1 MFFLLGTFV
10 PISFCLL
17 LVWLRMTYYCHE
29 QSLNNA
35 VLLAVCQN
43 TAQCPAAFYL
53 PFEWTPI
60 VSSVGMPKKAAP
72 HWSGLNIGH
81 NLTGDIQQL
90 RHDVDIVSEH
100 GKCIVVAGIFW
111 EVVEYRLWRQ

>member
-1 MFFLLGTFV
+1 
-10 PISFCLL
+10 
-17 LVWLRMTYYCHE
+17 
-29 QSLNNA
+29 
-35 VLLAVCQN
+35 
-43 TAQCPAAFYL
+43 
-53 PFEWTPI
+53 
-60 VSSVGMPKKAAP
+60 MPKKAAP